1 MKLDY
6 DMSSDDEYTDIWVQ
20 YAAGDREWEMHLYRD
35 RATLVISKPMYQ
47 YSPNRSEPFEEVTRL
62 PKRVQRYF
70 DDALP
75 QAKTLLILGSN

>member
-1 MKLDY
+1 MKFKY
-6 DMSSDDEYTDIWVQ
+6 EMSQDDDGTDIWVQ
-20 YAAGDREWEMHLYRD
+20 YVSGEREWEMHLYRD
-35 RATLVISKPMYQ
+35 KATLAISKPMYQ
-47 YSPNRSEPFEEVTRL
+47 YSPNVQTSFEEVPRL

>member
-6 DMSSDDEYTDIWVQ
+6 DMQQTDDYVDIYV
-20 YAAGDREWEMHLYRD
+20 YYVVGDRSWELHLYRD
-35 RATLVISKPMYQ
+35 METLYISNPVYQ
-47 YSPNRSEPFEEVTRL
+47 YSPNSRTSFEEVTRL

-70 DDALP
+70 DDVTD

>member
-6 DMSSDDEYTDIWVQ
+6 DMSADDEYVDIWVHCSV
-20 YAAGDREWEMHLYRD
+20 GKREWEMHLYRD
-35 RATLVISKPMYQ
+35 KATLAISKPMYQ
-47 YSPNRSEPFEEVTRL
+47 YSPNVQTSFEEVPRL

-70 DDALP
+70 DAALP